1 MNVGDDVTINGV
13 IIDIKHAKGLD
24 IDLVYIR
31 LNSGIEVAVIERDI
45 NTVRPKIEIPEKDE
59 RRGN

>member
-1 MNVGDDVTINGV
+1 MNIGDEVTINGMIIAVAKCRGRDVCLKVRLKSGDV
-13 IIDIKHAKGLD
+13 ITIDA
-24 IDLVYIR
+24 
-31 LNSGIEVAVIERDI
+31 EDI